1 MSSELV
7 QLPTFDNNSCHRRGF
22 PFYVEGWGTIL
33 GRVDEITAEN
43 ERHGRAWG
51 MTTVSSNNYI
61 QHEESQWSSVCPS
74 SISTV
79 YKCWGLTGRVK
90 RLPTSWSPGSA
101 CCNCSLQCISQDGP
115 WHRSARCSCTLKKE
129 ERQLAY
135 FSLDLRSVRSMLVN
149 LENISPGNPGF
160 GPPSYGA
167 VQLQG
172 VAFPDC
178 LPTGPDDKL
187 RRVCQ
192 AVRVHFLA
200 ELWPLFHLHLEGEDC
215 CHGLRLKVKM
225 YNNDMNPR

>member
-1 MSSELV
+1 
-7 QLPTFDNNSCHRRGF
+7 
-22 PFYVEGWGTIL
+22 
-33 GRVDEITAEN
+33 
-43 ERHGRAWG
+43 

-74 SISTV
+74 SISTA

-90 RLPTSWSPGSA
+90 RLPTFWSPGSA
-101 CCNCSLQCISQDGP
+101 CCNCSLQCISQGGP

-129 ERQLAY
+129 ERQRAY
-135 FSLDLRSVRSMLVN
+135 FALDVRSVRSMLVD

-167 VQLQG
+167 VQLQS

-178 LPTGPDDKL
+178 LPTGLDDKL

-200 ELWPLFHLHLEGEDC
+200 ELGPLFHLHLEGEDC